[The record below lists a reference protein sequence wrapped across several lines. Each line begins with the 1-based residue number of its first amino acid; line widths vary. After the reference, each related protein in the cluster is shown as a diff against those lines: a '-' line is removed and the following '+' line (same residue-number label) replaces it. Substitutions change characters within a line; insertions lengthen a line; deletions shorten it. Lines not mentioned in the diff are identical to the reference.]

1 MAVKAVTGTEL
12 GYLRRDGQFSRFY
25 LSIDQPTPVF
35 QAVYNDVA
43 QTDKVAHFA
52 YTSPLGDLSDV
63 LPGMTLAVGSG
74 LGESDKGLARIRK
87 APSGATFYI
96 GISSEIDFK
105 PGDFLTVFDE
115 FGLWPRHT
123 YVSVDVNYVDYDIPY
138 TDQHTNYA
146 PVIVAGPD
154 PILWLVKETVDVS
167 FDASAYSNAAD
178 CRAAAAQAGVSLSA
192 CSNLT

>member
-105 PGDFLTVFDE
+105 PGDFLTVFDPDDQNT
-115 FGLWPRHT
+115 LP
-123 YVSVDVNYVDYDIPY
+123 
-138 TDQHTNYA
+138 TDA
-146 PVIVAGPD
+146 
-154 PILWLVKETVDVS
+154 
-167 FDASAYSNAAD
+167 AS
-178 CRAAAAQAGVSLSA
+178 RALINGGWRSA
-192 CSNLT
+192 VRRQRLAIGCW